1 MCVSVRLCV
10 YIQKRGKEMCICTHT
25 YTQHSLSSSIPSSLL
40 VLSLLL
46 LLRLTSLAPS
56 PPLVS
61 FSRKPQKL
69 VSVKDFDV
77 NESNT
82 GT

>member
-10 YIQKRGKEMCICTHT
+10 SIQKRGKEMCICTH
-25 YTQHSLSSSIPSSLL
+25 TQHSLSSSIPSSLL